1 MVTLKDLVEAGIK
14 VEEKTID
21 IIDYSKLKNIE
32 NLTFD
37 DLEDGNYSTYEAYDT
52 YYDNAINS
60 WYVETPDLRGYD
72 LNIEDLKNI
81 AEKSNS
87 IKKFIE
93 NLEKIYD

>member
-14 VEEKTID
+14 VEEKTTDVIE
-21 IIDYSKLKNIE
+21 YSNVENIE
-32 NLTFD
+32 NLDFD
-37 DLEDGNYSTYEAYDT
+37 DLEEGDYTTYEVEEK

-81 AEKSNS
+81 AENAKTTEE
-87 IKKFIE
+87 FIE
-93 NLEKIYD
+93 NLQKIYD